1 MASSQLGTE
10 MAAMYRS
17 MRRWPRLKIHVPVTV
32 VVRKWDKTQFVQ
44 AWGKDLNEGGI
55 AVFAGTELR
64 IGQVVEISF
73 TPPYQGLPLTARTAV
88 RNRRGYIYGL
98 EFLTET
104 REDEKQVEAIRA
116 VLKPMV
122 IA

>member
-1 MASSQLGTE
+1 MASTQMSAQV
-10 MAAMYRS
+10 AAVYRS
-17 MRRWPRLKIHVPVTV
+17 MRRWPRSKIHVPVTV

-73 TPPYQGLPLTARTAV
+73 TPPYQGLPLAARTAV

-98 EFLTET
+98 EFLSET
-104 REDEKQVEAIRA
+104 REDAQQVENIRS
-116 VLKPMV
+116 VLRTMV
-122 IA
+122 G